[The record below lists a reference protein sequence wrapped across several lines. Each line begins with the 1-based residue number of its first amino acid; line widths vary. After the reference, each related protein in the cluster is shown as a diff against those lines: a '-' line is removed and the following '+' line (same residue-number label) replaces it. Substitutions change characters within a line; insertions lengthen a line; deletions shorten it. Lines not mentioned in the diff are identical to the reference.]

1 MSTSNLPNNS
11 FDDSEEED
19 DNFNPQPADL
29 SDNENEA
36 HTSNAQRNNESS
48 RHQVGDDDGS
58 EGESAPTGGRKH
70 NSGGAADD
78 GEDEDEDEDGEGEG
92 EDITAG
98 AHDDDD
104 EEEDDEDDDEEEI
117 TVSTHTATYK
127 IPLFLLLSM
136 Q

>member
-1 MSTSNLPNNS
+1 MSTSNPPNNS
-11 FDDSEEED
+11 FDDSDEED

-29 SDNENEA
+29 SDNEDEA

-58 EGESAPTGGRKH
+58 EGESAPTGGIKH

-78 GEDEDEDEDGEGEG
+78 GEDEDEDGEGEG

-117 TVSTHTATYK
+117 TVSIYTATYK
-127 IPLFLLLSM
+127 NFLFLLFSM